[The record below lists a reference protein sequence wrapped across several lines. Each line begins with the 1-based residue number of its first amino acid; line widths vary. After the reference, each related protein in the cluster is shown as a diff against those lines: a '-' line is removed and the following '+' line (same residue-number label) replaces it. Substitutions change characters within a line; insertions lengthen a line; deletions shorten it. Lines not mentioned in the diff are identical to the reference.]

1 MAGLYDVDKKLPMP
15 GYLKGVLNAV
25 NEEAAFLYL
34 LPHGQAVA
42 NKLAEWPVQLPVRR
56 GDPTGKEGAD
66 KTDGFTKRT
75 PQVLSCYAQRVESEG
90 WMITDL
96 AGLTDTVSGSGKTE
110 AARQQAMDAKAGLLA
125 VQDMLLSNQD
135 TATSASA
142 ADGMDRARGVFR
154 WLDSTAQSVLPVP
167 AGCRPTTA
175 MNYTSTQT
183 QFTEDAFIA
192 MLQAA
197 GEQVDRD
204 VDLVGYVGSALA
216 QHMADWDFKIAA
228 TTANEVIT
236 RQVVSKQ
243 DEKRIIRKV
252 QFFDYHGSTVKTIM
266 QRRMLCDLT
275 VPGAASKTAYTTR
288 SGVFVDM
295 SMWVLEWL
303 EAWKHVSLLDQGGG
317 PRGFH
322 KGWVRLVCKNPM
334 GQFRAYINS

>member
-15 GYLKGVLNAV
+15 GYMKGVLNAV
-25 NEEAAFLYL
+25 NEEAAFLQL
-34 LPHGQAVA
+34 LSHGPAIA
-42 NKLAEWPVQLPVRR
+42 NKLAEWPVQLPSRR
-56 GDPTGKEGAD
+56 GDPTGTEGSD
-66 KTDGFTKRT
+66 KTTGFGKRV
-75 PQVLSCYAQRVESEG
+75 PQVLECYAQRVESEG
-90 WMITDL
+90 WLITDL
-96 AGLTDTVSGSGKTE
+96 AGLTDTASGTGRTE

-142 ADGMDRARGVFR
+142 SDGKDRTRGVFS
-154 WLDSTAQSVLPVP
+154 WLDNEAQDVLPVDS
-167 AGCRPTTA
+167 GCRPTSS
-175 MNYTSTQT
+175 MNYASTLAA
-183 QFTEDAFIA
+183 FTEDVFEGNLA
-192 MLQAA
+192 AA

-204 VDLVGYVGSALA
+204 VDLVGYVGSDLA
-216 QHMADWDFKIAA
+216 AHMADWNNKVPVSA
-228 TTANEVIT
+228 TSEAST

-243 DEKRIIRKV
+243 SDERIIKKV
-252 QFFDYHGSTVKTIM
+252 TFFDYHGASVKTIM
-266 QRRMLCDLT
+266 QRRMLCDISN
-275 VPGAASKTAYTTR
+275 GNAKTAYTTR